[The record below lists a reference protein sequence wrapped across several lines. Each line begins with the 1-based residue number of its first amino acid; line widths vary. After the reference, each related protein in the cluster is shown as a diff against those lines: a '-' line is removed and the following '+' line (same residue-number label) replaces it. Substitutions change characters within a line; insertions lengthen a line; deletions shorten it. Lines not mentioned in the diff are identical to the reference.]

1 MSTETLTARQR
12 TLAGAGVALALAALV
27 GLGLVLRE
35 HAPGDM
41 GNGFLVGG
49 GLALVAA
56 GIGAWRVTR
65 RPDQASTFE
74 RAWSQRGDERDDAV
88 LTRSLAVLGLLSLP
102 LAAAAVVAIALGALV
117 SATLTLLLL
126 AEVVVL
132 AVAFVLVNRRG

>member
-12 TLAGAGVALALAALV
+12 TLTGAGVALALAALV